1 MNLNAQAVRCA
12 LYGLIRPQGPGPSN
26 WKETYSKSR
35 VKMLRN
41 YIGTRAVAIIKN
53 MKSGKVGT
61 IKQAGVKE
69 LNAFVVL

>member
-12 LYGLIRPQGPGPSN
+12 LYGLIRPQGPDQSN
-26 WKETYSKSR
+26 WKSKSCA
-35 VKMLRN
+35 KMLRN

-53 MKSGKVGT
+53 MKIGKVGT
-61 IKQAGVKE
+61 IKQAGVRE